1 MMNELKIEHVLLF
14 GIVAFL
20 LYHLMGKCGCS
31 GNGFSVGAQVE
42 SCDCSKKW
50 TGRIVK
56 NGPITTHD
64 DICAD
69 GRKTNDGRPRHFC
82 TDQPDLESCGTA
94 GGRSDYVG
102 PGTCKW
108 NGSPTPPG
116 PPTTPAPT
124 PTPTPTPTPSC
135 INYNTKNWCDD
146 MLGCMW
152 DGFTCKSG
160 PPPSPPPPAGPIIR
174 CNPNIKPPQICPGG
188 RPCPQNG
195 KCVLPILCK
204 PGATDVCP
212 DWPWTCPPN
221 GMCPGNARP

>member
-1 MMNELKIEHVLLF
+1 MIEVGELKIEHVLLF

-50 TGRIVK
+50 TGRSFGK
-56 NGPITTHD
+56 GPIITHD

-69 GRKTNDGRPRHFC
+69 GSPKTNDGRPRHFC
-82 TDQPDLESCGTA
+82 TDQPDPESCGTA
-94 GGRSDYVG
+94 GGRGTWVG
-102 PGTCKW
+102 QGTCKW
-108 NGSPTPPG
+108 NPPPPQPKPG
-116 PPTTPAPT
+116 PAPG
-124 PTPTPTPTPSC
+124 PTPSC
-135 INYNTKNWCDD
+135 INYNTKEWCDD
-146 MLGCMW
+146 MQGCRW
-152 DGFTCKSG
+152 DGYTCKSG
-160 PPPSPPPPAGPIIR
+160 PPPAGPIVQ
-174 CNPNIKPPQICPGG
+174 CNPNTSPPQICPGG

-204 PGATDVCP
+204 PGATDVCT

-221 GMCPGNARP
+221 GICP